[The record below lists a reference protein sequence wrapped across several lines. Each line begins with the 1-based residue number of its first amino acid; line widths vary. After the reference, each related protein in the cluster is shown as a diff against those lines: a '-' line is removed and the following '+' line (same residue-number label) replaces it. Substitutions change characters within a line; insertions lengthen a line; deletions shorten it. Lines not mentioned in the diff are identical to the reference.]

1 MTSKR
6 KVAIVTGAHT
16 EKLMH
21 DPNAIPPPA
30 AVIGLVAG
38 MWAAKAT
45 AVAANLGIPDQLAL
59 GPKTAEEVAKAIG
72 ADASAVYRLM
82 RAVVSVG
89 VLTAEPEHRFAL
101 TPLGA
106 ALRSN
111 VPGSMRS
118 FLIAE
123 MAPGHWL
130 PWGNLEDAVRTGRP
144 SAPKVL
150 GMDTWEYYKKNRE
163 EGLHFAA
170 AMSGVSH
177 MAMQAVLA
185 SYSFAGA
192 RKVVDIGG
200 SHGSFVA
207 AVLQREKTARG
218 VLFDRPEVVD
228 GAGTTLE
235 EAGVNDRV
243 DRVGGSF
250 FESVP
255 EGGDVYL
262 LKHILH
268 DWNDDECVK
277 ILRNVC
283 EAMVL
288 DGRVVVVEMLITDKG
303 PPSPAPLLDVN
314 MLVMHTGKE
323 RTAEDFAAL
332 FAQAGLKLHAVTP
345 TQSPFAVIEAR
356 RG

>member
-1 MTSKR
+1 MQ
-6 KVAIVTGAHT
+6 
-16 EKLMH
+16 

-30 AVIGLVAG
+30 AVMGLVAG
-38 MWAAKAT
+38 MWAAKAA
-45 AVAANLGIPDQLAL
+45 AVAANLGIPDQLAH
-59 GPKTAEEVAKAIG
+59 GPKRAEEVANAIG

-82 RAVVSVG
+82 RAVASVG
-89 VLTAEPEHRFAL
+89 VFTAEPEHRFAL

-118 FLIAE
+118 FLIAQ

-144 SAPKVL
+144 SAPKAL
-150 GMDTWEYYKKNRE
+150 GMDAWEYYKKNHD
-163 EGLHFAA
+163 EGFHFAE
-170 AMSGVSH
+170 AMSGLSH
-177 MAMQAVLA
+177 LAMQAVLV

-192 RKVVDIGG
+192 RKVVDVGG
-200 SHGSFVA
+200 SHGSFLA
-207 AVLQREKTARG
+207 AVLRREKAARG
-218 VLFDRPEVVD
+218 VLFDRPEVID
-228 GAGTTLE
+228 GASATLE
-235 EAGVNDRV
+235 EAGVSERV

-255 EGGDVYL
+255 AGGDVYL

-277 ILRNVC
+277 ILRNVR
-283 EAMVL
+283 EAMVV
-288 DGRVVVVEMLITDKG
+288 DARVVVVEMLITDKG
-303 PPSPAPLLDVN
+303 PPSPAPLLDLN
-314 MLVMHTGKE
+314 MLVMLTGKE
-323 RTAEDFAAL
+323 RTTEDFAVL
-332 FAQAGLKLHAVTP
+332 FAKAGLKLQAVTP
-345 TQSPFAVIEAR
+345 TQSPLAVIEAR

>member
-1 MTSKR
+1 
-6 KVAIVTGAHT
+6 
-16 EKLMH
+16 MH
-21 DPNAIPPPA
+21 DPNEIPPPA
-30 AVIGLVAG
+30 AVFGLVTG
-38 MWAAKAT
+38 MWAAKAS
-45 AVAANLGIPDQLAL
+45 AVAANLGIPDQLAQ

-82 RAVVSVG
+82 RAVASVG
-89 VLTAEPEHRFAL
+89 VLSAEPEHRFAL

-144 SAPKVL
+144 SAPKAL
-150 GMDTWEYYKKNRE
+150 GMDAWEYYKKNDD
-163 EGLHFAA
+163 EGFHFAE
-170 AMSGVSH
+170 AMSGLSH

-185 SYSFAGA
+185 SYSFVGA
-192 RKVVDIGG
+192 RKVVDVGG

-207 AVLQREKTARG
+207 AVLQREKNARG

-228 GAGTTLE
+228 RAGATLE
-235 EAGVNDRV
+235 AAGVNDRV

-255 EGGDVYL
+255 AGGDVYL
-262 LKHILH
+262 LKSILH

-277 ILRNVC
+277 ILRNVRQ
-283 EAMVL
+283 AMVP

-303 PPSPAPLLDVN
+303 PPSPAPLLDLN
-314 MLVMHTGKE
+314 MLVMLTGKE
-323 RTAEDFAAL
+323 RTTEEFAAL
-332 FAQAGLKLHAVTP
+332 FAKAGLKLHSVTP
-345 TQSPFAVIEAR
+345 TQSPVAVLEAR